1 MPRPGWKSPSPHRPP
16 GRAGHNPSPPG
27 RPARCS
33 CTHRHRAT
41 PRAAAQ
47 GEAPSATPFG
57 FAPPKRKGK
66 LSYTVTALL
75 HKLHSF
81 QSKLVWC
88 VVYPMI
94 CLSLCLFLNWRVL
107 SAFSARDGARGG
119 GGAGPGAR
127 RHTHRLGARAET
139 GVRGAK
145 GSTVKSGCGIR
156 VITAAVAAIVAGP
169 HCRA

>member
-1 MPRPGWKSPSPHRPP
+1 MNRRCEVQLYSYRLKRNGVVRASGSWMPGWKSPSPHRPP
-16 GRAGHNPSPPG
+16 GRAGHHPSPPG

-41 PRAAAQ
+41 PRAQ

-94 CLSLCLFLNWRVL
+94 CLSVCLFLNWRVL
-107 SAFSARDGARGG
+107 SAFGTRDGARGG
-119 GGAGPGAR
+119 GDAGGMR
-127 RHTHRLGARAET
+127 IDQEHRQKRALL
-139 GVRGAK
+139 A
-145 GSTVKSGCGIR
+145 
-156 VITAAVAAIVAGP
+156 
-169 HCRA
+169 